1 MENLLPVAAGATSVL
16 TGFTRAMTATLAA
29 LVLVTSLV
37 PVFAVCM
44 AALSAR
50 RARPG
55 ASQALVGLR
64 SRIRLIPASGI
75 ATHSGRLSSS

>member
-1 MENLLPVAAGATSVL
+1 MRTLRPLQMENLLPVAAGATSVL

-44 AALSAR
+44 AALRARRPDRERVRHPSGSAR
-50 RARPG
+50 ESA
-55 ASQALVGLR
+55 
-64 SRIRLIPASGI
+64 
-75 ATHSGRLSSS
+75 

>member
-1 MENLLPVAAGATSVL
+1 MRTPSSLQMENLLPMAARATIGV
-16 TGFTRAMTATLAA
+16 TRAMTTTLGV

-50 RARPG
+50 PSDPG
-55 ASQALVGLR
+55 RV
-64 SRIRLIPASGI
+64 SR
-75 ATHSGRLSSS
+75 SSSSARESA